1 MLRDYL
7 IKLRNDFS
15 FVFLAINA
23 DQYLIEPTVV
33 LDLGFQDKIPKIL
46 IGSGLAKHW
55 LYKLLFMDAL
65 QYLSNG
71 LITFSLTR

>member
-1 MLRDYL
+1 MIPWKKGFAVL
-7 IKLRNDFS
+7 IRNTGFS
-15 FVFLAINA
+15 TV
-23 DQYLIEPTVV
+23 EPTVV
-33 LDLGFQDKIPKIL
+33 LDHGLQDKIPKIL

-65 QYLSNG
+65 QFLSNG